1 MSFFRRMIRVQ
12 HTHTPWLF
20 LSLSFAV
27 SISRLLLSIG
37 MRGIPFVIQGSKRKV
52 EFTLQG
58 QGQGTEKTFFLKSL
72 DPANTMMTMKDT
84 CFDVIPYALN
94 AINYMYS
101 LPMTDNTIGVGIPVQ
116 HCSTKVLM
124 ARRS

>member
-1 MSFFRRMIRVQ
+1 
-12 HTHTPWLF
+12 
-20 LSLSFAV
+20 
-27 SISRLLLSIG
+27 

-58 QGQGTEKTFFLKSL
+58 QGREKKTFFLKGL
-72 DPANTMMTMKDT
+72 DPANTMMTMKDA

-94 AINYMYS
+94 AFNYMYS

-116 HCSTKVLM
+116 HCSTKALM